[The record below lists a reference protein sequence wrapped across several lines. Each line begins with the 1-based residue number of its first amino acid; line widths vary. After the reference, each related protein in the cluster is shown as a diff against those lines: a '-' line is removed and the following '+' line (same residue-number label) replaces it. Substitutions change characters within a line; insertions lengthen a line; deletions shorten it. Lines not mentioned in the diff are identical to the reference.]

1 MKRIAVINQ
10 KGGVGKTT
18 TAVNLAAGLARA
30 GKRTLLIDL
39 DPQAHAT
46 IGIGLDPETFAGRT
60 ISEVLVAENPR
71 IDEFIADTNIDNL
84 KIVPSSISLSRVASQ
99 LHSQNYRE
107 HRLAQALDGITGFDY
122 VIIDC
127 QPTLEVLPIN
137 AIVAADC
144 FLIPT
149 PPAGY
154 GIRGL
159 ADLLETLKALRGQG
173 PRAGS
178 KPWDWRILLTMVMKQ
193 AKSTNTIIDEI
204 LGSVRNQRLKT
215 VIHRNE
221 RLNRSQTV
229 RQPRDIFS
237 FDRHSQGAQDYLQL
251 TKEIMKIWPSTSPR
265 NSRKRPAAKRR

>member
-46 IGIGLDPETFAGRT
+46 IGIGLDPESFAGKT

-71 IDEFIADTNIDNL
+71 IEEYIAETNVARL
-84 KIVPSSISLSRVASQ
+84 KIVPSSISLSRVASL
-99 LHSQNYRE
+99 LHSQNFRE
-107 HRLAQALDGITGFDY
+107 HRLAQALDRLTGFDY
-122 VIIDC
+122 VVIDC
-127 QPTLEVLPIN
+127 QPTLEVLPVN
-137 AIVAADC
+137 AMVAADC

-149 PPAGY
+149 PAAGY

-159 ADLLETLKALRGQG
+159 ADLLDTLKALRGQG
-173 PRAGS
+173 PQAGS
-178 KPWDWRILLTMVMKQ
+178 RPWDWRILLTMVMKQ
-193 AKSTNTIIDEI
+193 AKSTNSLVDEI
-204 LGSVRNQRLKT
+204 LGSVRNHRLKT

-229 RQPRDIFS
+229 KQPRDIFS
-237 FDRHSQGAQDYLQL
+237 FDRHSQGARDYLQL
-251 TKEIMKIWPSTSPR
+251 TKETMTIWPSNSKSA
-265 NSRKRPAAKRR
+265 SRKRPAAKRR